1 LNRCEDGA
9 LCTRQEHRQNR
20 RTEIYIPEFGKSLEV
35 PQTEGQYSGQ
45 SGESSYSSR
54 YSNSSYTASES
65 ATSRRGSSRDYYVVL
80 NSFLSKSNA
89 ENFLMTVKR
98 SGIQAQIVAE
108 NEYYRI
114 GIKKNS
120 FGAAMDARN
129 QLRSEFADC
138 WIL

>member
-1 LNRCEDGA
+1 
-9 LCTRQEHRQNR
+9 
-20 RTEIYIPEFGKSLEV
+20 
-35 PQTEGQYSGQ
+35 
-45 SGESSYSSR
+45 
-54 YSNSSYTASES
+54 
-65 ATSRRGSSRDYYVVL
+65 
-80 NSFLSKSNA
+80 
-89 ENFLMTVKR
+89 MTVKR